1 MKQLSCIGHVDNLR
15 AQIRHDLRELG
26 IKVPKPKKSKRG
38 GPKLQQVIEKTH
50 HTHTLKLVNKR
61 QLIGVYLVATCLEC
75 QLVRMVVYIDR

>member
-38 GPKLQQVIEKTH
+38 GPKLHQVI
-50 HTHTLKLVNKR
+50 TLENLCTR
-61 QLIGVYLVATCLEC
+61 TAQSSRGVRSRRVLKIYYFGLL
-75 QLVRMVVYIDR
+75 